1 MVKQLYLFILI
12 LGSISLCY
20 GENDTKRDS
29 LNSIYEKGLR
39 SLIDTVVPVA
49 TTPVDK
55 QQFFHNP
62 DSVKTEEEGF
72 LLRTYGVFNTFML
85 TTQFVKP
92 FTYKAWKIERTKSLF
107 DPPAPSFGISLSKD
121 VELEN
126 YFAIDSIRQLIHH
139 NIIFKNP
146 YLVKSVYKEL
156 PPEYVVKDIVPEKKH
171 IGLLSDIIN
180 TEIISRENLK
190 EQPLEI
196 RVNQRG
202 HWFFQNRSLVHFT
215 QKYISSNWYQGG
227 ESNLAVY
234 ALLNMKANYIHHKG
248 WTLYNELEWRASFY
262 TAQTDTVHTWR
273 SNDELFRISS
283 LLAIK
288 ASEKWN
294 YTVSYEFKTRFF
306 NAFKPN
312 SRSKVAAPFSPL
324 ESSLGLG
331 MSLTSDFPKVHI
343 SEFKMIMS
351 PFSYNYK
358 YVDDSKYVD
367 VTSFGIEK
375 GKKELSQVGSRL
387 DLQFTY
393 KMPQNI
399 SLKTRLYYFT
409 TYHSVESE
417 WENNLSMNINTYFS
431 VNLFIHMRFDDK
443 RVLAKDQNSY
453 FQFREIFSLGWSY
466 NW

>member
-1 MVKQLYLFILI
+1 MVKQLSLFLLL

-20 GENDTKRDS
+20 GENETKRDS
-29 LNSIYEKGLR
+29 LNLIYEKGLR
-39 SLIDTVVPVA
+39 SMIDTSSNVSSPA
-49 TTPVDK
+49 TLK
-55 QQFFHNP
+55 QPSTHNP
-62 DSVKTEEEGF
+62 DSVKTEEESA
-72 LLRTYGVFNTFML
+72 LLRIYSTYNTL
-85 TTQFVKP
+85 VLPTQFVKP
-92 FTYKAWKIERTKSLF
+92 FTYEAFKIERKKSLF
-107 DPPAPSFGISLSKD
+107 DTPTPSFGIAFTKD
-121 VELEN
+121 VDLEN
-126 YFAIDSIRQLIHH
+126 YFAIDSVRQVIHH
-139 NIIFKNP
+139 DIIFKNP

-156 PPEYVVKDIVPEKKH
+156 PQEYVVKDIVPEKKH
-171 IGLLSDIIN
+171 VGLLSDIIN
-180 TEIISRENLK
+180 SDLILRESIK

-202 HWFFQNRSLVHFT
+202 HWFFQNKSLVHFT

-273 SNDELFRISS
+273 SNDELFRVSS

-312 SRSKVAAPFSPL
+312 SKSKIVAPFSPL

-331 MSLTSDFPKVHI
+331 MSLTSDFPKLHI
-343 SEFKMIMS
+343 SDFKMILS

-375 GKKELSQVGSRL
+375 GKKELSQIGSRL
-387 DLQFTY
+387 DLQFAY
-393 KMPQNI
+393 KLPQNI
-399 SLKTRLYYFT
+399 TMKTRLYYFT

-417 WENNLSMNINTYFS
+417 WENNVSMNINTYFS

-443 RVLAKDQNSY
+443 RVLANDQKSY